1 MKIIELKSNELRQ
14 LQLIELEMLIEV
26 DRICRKHGINYS
38 LAAGTLIGAVRH
50 GGFIPWDDD
59 LDVILLHD
67 DYEKFVKVCETEL
80 DTDRFFLQDY
90 RTDPGYRWG
99 YGKLRRKDTE
109 YIKSGQEMLKQKTG
123 ICIDIFNFEYVPDE
137 EKERKKFMRQ
147 MFCIRKSMY
156 AAMGR
161 KNERSLLLRCVY
173 SLLYLIPKKLVYLVK
188 NRICQKYNERHT
200 GHVNCMM
207 LPLRKSPDGYPVSLF
222 DNYIDMEF
230 EGMNFMV
237 ASGYDMMLKMEY
249 GDYMTLPPES
259 ERKGVMNAVK
269 YQLVDVQYEELKARY
284 ERENINNE

>member
-38 LAAGTLIGAVRH
+38 LAGGTLIGAVRH

-59 LDVILLHD
+59 LDIIFLHE
-67 DYEKFVKVCETEL
+67 DYEKFVKICETEL

-109 YIKSGQEMLKQKTG
+109 YIKSGQEMLKQRTG
-123 ICIDIFNFEYVPDE
+123 ICIDLFNLEYMPDE
-137 EKERKKFMRQ
+137 ETERKQYMRK
-147 MFCIRKSMY
+147 MFCIRKIMY

-161 KNERSLLLRCVY
+161 KNEKNVLLRAFY
-173 SLLYLIPKKLVYLVK
+173 SVLYLIPKKIVYTVK
-188 NRICQKYNERHT
+188 TKICQKYNDGHT
-200 GHVNCMM
+200 GFVTCTMFPPPNA
-207 LPLRKSPDGYPVSLF
+207 LNGYPVSLF
-222 DNYIDMEF
+222 DDFVEMKF
-230 EGMNFMV
+230 EGMNFKV
-237 ASGYDMMLKMEY
+237 ASGYDMILRSQY

-259 ERKGVMNAVK
+259 QRKGVMNAVK

-284 ERENINNE
+284 ERENIKYE